1 MPRTILLP
9 REAPASLLSI
19 PTSFNRTKILLG
31 GSVNVVDMAADVF
44 RGFEAPTTVWAML
57 GVGVGFQV
65 TARGCGVLVNHPAK

>member
-1 MPRTILLP
+1 M
-9 REAPASLLSI
+9 
-19 PTSFNRTKILLG
+19 
-31 GSVNVVDMAADVF
+31 NVVDMAADVF